1 MIKVVIFLQ
10 VTVLFVAFTAL
21 SPAYA
26 FTVKDAAGNETE
38 ITPPVSR
45 VVFLSLYEL
54 IPVFDVWDRVVG
66 LNRWAYDSEL
76 LKGFPQ
82 LKEIPSVGT
91 ADTVNI
97 EVLLALHPDLVITWS
112 YKPEVDDFL
121 VRRGLKVIS
130 VYPDSLEELYAVIDL
145 CGRLFQK
152 EDRAREIRSLME
164 RSFAATASKVSKIPM
179 ENRRKVLC
187 LWQKPTTVTGGTGL
201 QHELIKLIGGINP
214 AEGIQTLHPE
224 VSMESIVSW
233 DPDVI
238 FIWGSARYGPEELL
252 SGPQWKSVK
261 AVREG
266 KVFKA
271 PLLTTWAPTICS
283 LALWMAWK
291 TYPEYFD
298 RAEISKD
305 DLRFNQKCFG
315 IPIEGFTFD

>member
-1 MIKVVIFLQ
+1 MKKVLVFVQAAI
-10 VTVLFVAFTAL
+10 LFWAVSAPADAL
-21 SPAYA
+21 A
-26 FTVKDAAGNETE
+26 FTVKDAAGNDIE

-66 LNRWAYDSEL
+66 LNRWAFDNEL
-76 LKGFPQ
+76 LKRFPQ

-91 ADTVNI
+91 PDTVNI
-97 EVLLALHPDLVITWS
+97 EVLLSLHPDLVITWS

-130 VYPDSLEELYAVIDL
+130 VYPDSLEELYAVLDL

-164 RSFAATASKVSKIPM
+164 KSFAETASKVSKIPPG
-179 ENRRKVLC
+179 NRRKVLW
-187 LWQKPTTVTGGTGL
+187 LWGKPTTVSGGECL
-201 QHELIKLIGGINP
+201 ANELIKLTGGINP
-214 AEGIQTLHPE
+214 AEGIKTKHPE
-224 VSMESIVSW
+224 VSMESIVGW

-252 SGPQWKSVK
+252 SNQQWKKIK
-261 AVREG
+261 AVRDG
-266 KVFKA
+266 RVFKA
-271 PLLTTWAPTICS
+271 PDLTTWSPTICS

-298 RAEISKD
+298 RKELSEEV
-305 DLRFNQKCFG
+305 LRFNKKCFG
-315 IPIEGFTFD
+315 VPIKGLTFD

>member
-10 VTVLFVAFTAL
+10 VALVFVAVTAL

-130 VYPDSLEELYAVIDL
+130 VYPDSLEELYAVLDL

-252 SGPQWKSVK
+252 SGPQWKSIK
-261 AVREG
+261 AVRDG

-291 TYPEYFD
+291 TYPERFD
-298 RAEISKD
+298 RTEISAD

-315 IPIEGFTFD
+315 IPIQGFTFD

>member
-1 MIKVVIFLQ
+1 MKKVLVVVQAAI
-10 VTVLFVAFTAL
+10 LFWAVSA
-21 SPAYA
+21 PANASA
-26 FTVKDAAGNETE
+26 FTVKDAAGNDIE

-66 LNRWAYDSEL
+66 LNRWAFDNEL
-76 LKGFPQ
+76 LKRFPQ
-82 LKEIPSVGT
+82 LKEIPSIGT

-121 VRRGLKVIS
+121 ARRGLKVIS

-152 EDRAREIRSLME
+152 EDRAREVLSLME
-164 RSFAATASKVSKIPM
+164 KSFAATASKVSQIPP
-179 ENRRKVLC
+179 ENRRKVIW
-187 LWQKPTTVTGGTGL
+187 LWGKPTTVSGGTGL
-201 QHELIKLIGGINP
+201 QHELTKLIGGINP

-233 DPDVI
+233 NPDVI

-252 SGPQWKSVK
+252 SGPQWKSIK
-261 AVREG
+261 AVRDG

-271 PLLTTWAPTICS
+271 PDLTTWSPTICS
-283 LALWMAWK
+283 LTLWMAWK
-291 TYPEYFD
+291 TYPEHFD
-298 RAEISKD
+298 RKEISED
-305 DLRFNQKCFG
+305 VLRFNQKCFR
-315 IPIEGFTFD
+315 IPIEGFAFD

>member
-1 MIKVVIFLQ
+1 MKN
-10 VTVLFVAFTAL
+10 VLVFVQAAILFWAVSTPANAF
-21 SPAYA
+21 A
-26 FTVKDAAGNETE
+26 FTVKDAAGNAVE

-66 LNRWAYDSEL
+66 LNRWAFDNEL
-76 LKGFPQ
+76 LQRFPQ

-91 ADTVNI
+91 ADTANI

-130 VYPDSLEELYAVIDL
+130 VYPDSLEELYALLDL
-145 CGRLFQK
+145 CGRLFLK

-164 RSFAATASKVSKIPM
+164 RSLAGTASAVSAIPAK
-179 ENRRKVLC
+179 NRRKVLW
-187 LWQKPTTVTGGTGL
+187 LWGKPTIVSGGTGL
-201 QHELIKLIGGINP
+201 QHELIKLTGGINP
-214 AEGIQTLHPE
+214 AEGIKTKHPE

-252 SGPQWKSVK
+252 AGPQWKSIK
-261 AVREG
+261 AVRDG

-271 PLLTTWAPTICS
+271 PDLTTWSPSICS

-291 TYPEYFD
+291 TYPEHFD
-298 RAEISKD
+298 RKEISED
-305 DLRFNQKCFG
+305 VLRFNQKCFI
-315 IPIEGFTFD
+315 IPIEGFAFD

>member
-1 MIKVVIFLQ
+1 MKKVLVFVQAAI
-10 VTVLFVAFTAL
+10 LFWAVSAPADAL
-21 SPAYA
+21 A
-26 FTVKDAAGNETE
+26 FTVKDAAGNDIE

-66 LNRWAYDSEL
+66 LNRWAFDNEL
-76 LKGFPQ
+76 LKRFPQ

-91 ADTVNI
+91 PDTVNI
-97 EVLLALHPDLVITWS
+97 EVLLSLHPDLVITWS

-130 VYPDSLEELYAVIDL
+130 VYPDSLGELYAILDL
-145 CGRLFQK
+145 CGRLFRK
-152 EDRAREIRSLME
+152 EDRAREIQSQME
-164 RSFAATASKVSKIPM
+164 RSFAATASKVSKIPPQ
-179 ENRRKVLC
+179 NRRKILC
-187 LWQKPTTVTGGTGL
+187 IWQKPTTVSGGTGL

-252 SGPQWKSVK
+252 SGPQWKSIK
-261 AVREG
+261 AVRNG

-271 PLLTTWAPTICS
+271 PDLTTWSPTICS
-283 LALWMAWK
+283 LALWTAWK

-298 RAEISKD
+298 RTEISED
-305 DLRFNQKCFG
+305 VLRFHQKCFG

>member
-1 MIKVVIFLQ
+1 MIKVVIFVQ
-10 VTVLFVAFTAL
+10 VTVFLVAVTAL
-21 SPAYA
+21 SPACG
-26 FTVKDAAGNETE
+26 FTVKDAAGNEIE
-38 ITPPVSR
+38 ITPPVKR

-66 LNRWAYDSEL
+66 LNRWAYDDEL

-82 LKEIPSVGT
+82 LKEIPSAGT
-91 ADTVNI
+91 PDTVNI

-130 VYPDSLEELYAVIDL
+130 VYPDSLEELYGVLDL
-145 CGRLFQK
+145 CGRLFRK

-164 RSFAATASKVSKIPM
+164 RSFAATASKVSQILP
-179 ENRRKVLC
+179 ENRRKVLW
-187 LWQKPTTVTGGTGL
+187 LWQKPTIVSGGEGL
-201 QHELIKLIGGINP
+201 TNELIKLTGGINP
-214 AEGIQTLHPE
+214 AEGIKTKHPE

-238 FIWGSARYGPEELL
+238 FIWASARYGPEELL
-252 SGPQWKSVK
+252 SGSQWKSIK
-261 AVREG
+261 AVRDG

-271 PLLTTWAPTICS
+271 PDLTTWSPTICS

-298 RAEISKD
+298 RKELLED
-305 DLRFNQKCFG
+305 VLRFHQKCLG
-315 IPIEGFTFD
+315 IPIEGFAFD